1 MGILA
6 FDSRKNYFDGVGN
19 KVESN
24 NLQEIIKI
32 AKLDYVVEKHQAH
45 YEDGEPME
53 GIYATMAEID
63 GRRVTFGCVK
73 DRYHI
78 LQNYESFDFLQD
90 LMTGGELKIENAGSV
105 DGGRKAFICAS
116 TEPIKIMDD
125 DVAPYI
131 LFTNSF
137 DGSSGVSVMLTP
149 IRVFCSNCMALATKN
164 AVSKFSIRHT
174 ASVRDKLYI
183 AKDTLLKN
191 TRYLEALK
199 EEMENLAKMRFTR
212 RQFADNLVRAV
223 LIQMNVL
230 DKEGQDKER
239 KRNRDVVER
248 YTDHLMA
255 CWSAADLGN
264 YKGTAYAAIQAI
276 CDFDSHYV
284 AMKNG
289 NKPETTFTRV
299 AQGMVISNFALQW
312 LKNQPLSKVS
322 Y

>member
-1 MGILA
+1 MGILNYN
-6 FDSRKNYFDGVGN
+6 RNNYFDGVGN
-19 KVESN
+19 KIESN
-24 NLQEIIKI
+24 NLQEVIKL

-53 GIYATMAEID
+53 GIYATSAEID
-63 GRRVTFGCVK
+63 GKRVTFGAVK
-73 DRYHI
+73 ERYHI

-90 LMTGGELKIENAGSV
+90 IMKDGELTVECAGSTN
-105 DGGRKAFICAS
+105 GGRKSFICAS
-116 TEPIKIMDD
+116 TEPMKIMDD
-125 DVAPYI
+125 DIAPYI

-137 DGSSGVSVMLTP
+137 DGSSGITVMLTP

-164 AVSKFSIRHT
+164 AESKFSIRHT
-174 ASVRDKLYI
+174 VSAVEKLYI

-191 TRYLEALK
+191 TRYLEALRRQM
-199 EEMENLAKMRFTR
+199 EELATMRFSR
-212 RQFADNLVRAV
+212 RQFANNLVKAV
-223 LIQMNVL
+223 LIEMGVL
-230 DKEGQDKER
+230 DKEGEAKER
-239 KRNRDVVER
+239 RRNKDVVER

-289 NKPETTFTRV
+289 NKPETTFTRI
-299 AQGMVISNFALQW
+299 AQGMVVSNFALQW